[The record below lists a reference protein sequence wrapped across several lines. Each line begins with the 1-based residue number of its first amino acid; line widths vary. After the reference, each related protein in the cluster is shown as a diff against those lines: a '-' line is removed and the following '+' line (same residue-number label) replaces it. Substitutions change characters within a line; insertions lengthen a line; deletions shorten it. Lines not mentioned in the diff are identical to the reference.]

1 MKEKNE
7 NGSPMRLDWRII
19 LLVLCTFVVTSTFIG
34 LWLPLRITSAAD
46 WTSPQNISNATYGAF
61 NPEMAFDSQ
70 GYSHV
75 VWYGDAEISDNWAV
89 WYTNNRGGT
98 WATPK
103 KIATGASL
111 RFPKIE
117 ADPAN
122 GLHVVFEDHNN
133 AEIFYVYSTDYGV
146 TWSAKQNISASPGKA
161 YEPSLCTDVE
171 GNVHAVWIDNRWAG
185 GSLYQLTYSKRSGGT
200 WSTPVRVQS
209 SIGLNKNPRVTAT
222 GSGADLRLHIVFYG
236 KSSDTAPD
244 YEYELYYVRGTG
256 SSWES
261 PRNLSNSPSYAS
273 YSPDIARSTPTGL
286 HIAWD
291 ETPPGG
297 YHDIYMVNST
307 DGGSTWSS
315 ALRIVI
321 NPSLSRYPAVAYGNP
336 SYVQV
341 VYDDNVAGNGDV
353 FYSYYDPASGYLAS
367 PVNLANTSGE
377 SKESDV
383 IANACRVGV
392 AWMDKG
398 TIWNV
403 LYITTPPTSPGP
415 CPGTPTPTV
424 PTATPIPP
432 TPTPTPT
439 PDPRPHGWVNI
450 EAYDP
455 PYNQNYT
462 RQLTVS
468 LQLSAT
474 SDIGANVVEMRVCN
488 LGACTPLPN
497 WIPFATG
504 IANWTLLPTTYDC
517 EYKWVQA
524 WFRDDRDPPNESIA
538 YADYIAY
545 DNYLTATMMLN
556 GGNPYVNRT
565 IVMVNSV
572 DLDGQQ
578 PDCSGLR
585 DMRLREDQPGLTYT
599 LWISFQENLYF
610 FLQPSGPLTRTVEVQ
625 YRDRAGNVGT
635 FSDTITLDMNPPYSG
650 TPPTLH
656 SATTHLL
663 IPVTGLQAYDDESGV
678 RNVWF
683 ANRGN
688 GPWYSMPYHAP
699 PYTYTWN
706 LAYGGPPFQSP
717 EQHYVYVKYEDGS
730 GYGSLPGNFSP
741 VYSSAISVSGISN
754 IFLPLLLKDSG
765 GLAAVLPPAPSA
777 DTGLFLLA
785 WPQRAA
791 PGERVLL
798 YLVAQKVPDAAG
810 EGTLRLTLPE
820 GLRVVRAWS
829 AYGRLIQVEERRVL
843 SQERRSRPL
852 PWILVEAQVEEGAG
866 RQLQV
871 QGEMSWGENT
881 LQAAPLWVES
891 RQP

>member
-1 MKEKNE
+1 MNKRNE
-7 NGSPMRLDWRII
+7 NGSPIRLDWRMV

-34 LWLPLRITSAAD
+34 LWLPLPITSAAD

-61 NPEMAFDSQ
+61 NPEMTFDSQ

-75 VWYGDAEISDNWAV
+75 VWYGDAETSDNWAI
-89 WYTNNRGGT
+89 WYTNNRSGT
-98 WATPK
+98 WLTPK
-103 KIATGASL
+103 KIASGGSL
-111 RFPKIE
+111 RYPKIE
-117 ADPAN
+117 VDPAD
-122 GLHVVFEDHNN
+122 GLHVIFEDHNA
-133 AEIFYVYSTDYGV
+133 AEIFYIYSTDYGA
-146 TWSAKQNISASPGKA
+146 TWSTKQNISASPGKA
-161 YEPSLCTDVE
+161 YEPSLCTDAE

-185 GSLYQLTYSKRSGGT
+185 GALYQLTYSKRSGGT

-209 SIGLNKNPRVTAT
+209 SIGLNKAPRLVTT
-222 GSGADLRLHIVFYG
+222 GSGADLRIHITFYG

-261 PRNLSNSPSYAS
+261 PRNLSNSPGYAS
-273 YSPDIARSTPTGL
+273 YSPDIARSTSTGL
-286 HIAWD
+286 HIVWD

-315 ALRIVI
+315 ALHVVTDP
-321 NPSLSRYPAVAYGNP
+321 NLSRYPAVAYGNP
-336 SYVQV
+336 GYVQV
-341 VYDDNVAGNGDV
+341 VYDDNVSGNGDV

-367 PVNLANTSGE
+367 PVNLASTSGE

-398 TIWNV
+398 TVWNV
-403 LYITTPPTSPGP
+403 LYVTTPPTPPGP

-450 EAYDP
+450 VAYDP
-455 PYNQNYT
+455 PYSQDYT
-462 RQLTVS
+462 RQLTVT
-468 LQLSAT
+468 LYLSAT
-474 SDIGANVVEMRVCN
+474 SDIGNEVTEMRMCN
-488 LGACTPLPN
+488 LGGCDPMPD
-497 WIPFATG
+497 WISFTTVF
-504 IANWTLLPTTYDC
+504 ANWPLLATPHNC

-524 WFRDDRDPPNESIA
+524 WFRDNAGNESVA
-538 YADYIAY
+538 YSDYILY
-545 DNYLTATMMLN
+545 DNYLTASMSLN

-565 IVMVNSV
+565 LVMVNSV

-578 PDCSGLR
+578 QDCSGLR

-599 LWISFQENLYF
+599 LWISFQQDLYF
-610 FLQPSGPLTRTVEVQ
+610 FLQPSGPLTRTVVAQ

-635 FSDTITLDMNPPYSG
+635 FSDTITLDVNPPYSG
-650 TPPTLH
+650 TPPTLN
-656 SATTHLL
+656 STTTHLL

-683 ANRGN
+683 ANREN
-688 GPWYSMPYHAP
+688 GPWYPMPYHVP

-706 LAYGGPPFQSP
+706 LAYGGPPFQAP
-717 EQHYVYVKYEDGS
+717 NLHHIYVKYEDAS

-741 VYSSAISVSGISN
+741 VYSSTISVSGISN
-754 IFLPLLLKDSG
+754 IFLPLALRDAG
-765 GLAAVLPPAPSA
+765 GLATGGVPAPA
-777 DTGLFLLA
+777 GTAGLVLLT
-785 WPQRAA
+785 WPEQAA
-791 PGERVLL
+791 PGATVHL
-798 YLVAQKVPDAAG
+798 YLFAPERPDS
-810 EGTLRLTLPE
+810 EFRLRMILPE
-820 GLRVVRAWS
+820 GLRAVRAWS
-829 AYGRLIQVEERRVL
+829 GYGRVVALEARQVV
-843 SQERRSRPL
+843 SQEPPSRQVPFL
-852 PWILVEAQVEEGAG
+852 LVEARVEEGAG
-866 RQLQV
+866 RFLPI
-871 QGEMSWGENT
+871 QGEMSWAGGSRQT
-881 LQAAPLWVES
+881 APLWLEN